1 MDTEACTWPE
11 SLIPLILPQP
21 KPCVGGRGNGASS
34 PSVWACEE
42 GAEPWAGGSP
52 SCGRCPVRSSSG
64 AEGRS
69 SPSSPSSCRSCG
81 VLRCPETGRSLPPAA
96 PGRGRGLRRS
106 APPAGAHRKAAPQR
120 PEKQGS
126 MCPALVFSLGLR
138 LMFVDLDK
146 PSVEQKLQCMR
157 PFLIGDTGAAQGC
170 GSGWARGNQP
180 AGLGS
185 EFSHCGH
192 PRLWA
197 SVPGHSKENMC
208 L

>member
-1 MDTEACTWPE
+1 MGRPRPASGRVRKAQNRGQGGLRPVAGALSDRPRGQRAGPRRAH
-11 SLIPLILPQP
+11 PLPAGPVVSCAVLRLGAAFLLQPQ
-21 KPCVGGRGNGASS
+21 
-34 PSVWACEE
+34 
-42 GAEPWAGGSP
+42 AGG
-52 SCGRCPVRSSSG
+52 GG
-64 AEGRS
+64 FAALL
-69 SPSSPSSCRSCG
+69 
-81 VLRCPETGRSLPPAA
+81 LR
-96 PGRGRGLRRS
+96 
-106 APPAGAHRKAAPQR
+106 AGAHRKAAPKR
-120 PEKQGS
+120 PEKQGN
-126 MCPALVFSLGLR
+126 MCLALVFSLGLR

-197 SVPGHSKENMC
+197 SVPGHSKGNMC